1 MKLLHIGL
9 MATENGSGSFSRA
22 LRKYF
27 DCYEIEL
34 KDNWKRRA
42 LEVAK
47 EWKPDIIFLQIQA
60 PNIIDEDTASELTKY
75 GFTINWTGDVRQPI
89 PEWYEQIAKHVNLTS
104 FSNEHDVNQ
113 FSRLGYNSE
122 FLQIGFD
129 ETIFK
134 NEYNSKIHNFDI
146 VFLGQNYAGQFPL
159 STERFNMV
167 SHMKRHFGSKFGV
180 FGSGWRDADGSA
192 LGNQV
197 HEAKIYNTAKIG
209 INHSHFNIDRYSS
222 DRLFRLMGSGTM
234 CLSHHYIGIEKDF
247 EIGKHLDTYNSF
259 EELTNKVSYYLNNEI
274 ERNKIAMAGYDYVRE
289 NFTFDNMAKNIKTI
303 YEKWTKTKH

>member
-9 MATENGSGSFSRA
+9 MATENGSGSFSKA
-22 LRKYF
+22 LKRNF

-42 LEVAK
+42 VEVAK
-47 EWKPDIIFLQIQA
+47 EWKPDIIFMQIQS
-60 PNIIDEDTASELTKY
+60 PNVIDAETASELTKY

-89 PEWYEQIAKHVNLTS
+89 PEWYEEIGKCVNLTC

-113 FSRLGYNSE
+113 FSLLGLNSD

-129 ETIFK
+129 EEIFK

-159 STERFNMV
+159 SNERQQMV
-167 SHMKRHFGSKFGV
+167 AHMKRHFGSRFGV
-180 FGSGWRDADGSA
+180 FGSGWRDGDGSA

-197 HEAKIYNTAKIG
+197 YESKVYNTAKIA
-209 INHSHFNIDRYSS
+209 INHSHFNIERYTS
-222 DRLFRLMGSGTM
+222 DRLFRLMGSGVF
-234 CLSHHYIGIEKDF
+234 CLSHHYKGIEKDF
-247 EIGKHLDTYNSF
+247 KVGTHLHTYNSL
-259 EELTNKVSYYLNNEI
+259 EELTLKVSYFLNNEL
-274 ERNKIAMAGYDYVRE
+274 ERNQVAMQGYDYVRA
-289 NFTFDNMAKNIKTI
+289 NFTFNNMAKNIKLI
-303 YEKWTKTKH
+303 FEKWTKSKR